1 MKTTKLQLL
10 SLATLILL
18 GLSGC
23 QKAKVTNQA
32 SADVFIKAI
41 KNTQGTPV
49 FTVIHSVF
57 SFNTI
62 TSVSVT
68 SPDGTKKELTN
79 PGNSGNS
86 FYNIP
91 VDTDYL
97 QALSSSVT
105 GSYTYLV
112 KFNDG
117 EEITYTN
124 SLSNLNIQPANIT
137 SLAKSANGDSVY
149 VKWDAIPNV
158 NFYQVEITK
167 GATQIYYSDK
177 FYDGSTPI
185 KASLRLGFRLYNLTT
200 TGGTGIFRFNINGL
214 LYETA
219 TYDYLQATSTSTND
233 IEL

>member
-49 FTVIHSVF
+49 FTVINSVF

-91 VDTDYL
+91 VDADYL
-97 QALSSSVT
+97 QALPSSAI

-124 SLSNLNIQPANIT
+124 SLSNLTIQPANIT

-177 FYDGSTPI
+177 FYDGSTPL

-200 TGGTGIFRFNINGL
+200 TGGTGAFRFNINGL

-219 TYDYLQATSTSTND
+219 TYDYL
-233 IEL
+233 